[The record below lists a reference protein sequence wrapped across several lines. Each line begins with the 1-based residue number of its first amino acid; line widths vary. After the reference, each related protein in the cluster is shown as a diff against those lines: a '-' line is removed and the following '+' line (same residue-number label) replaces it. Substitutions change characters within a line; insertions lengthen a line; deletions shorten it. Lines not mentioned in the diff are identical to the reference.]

1 MNLENLIRRNRLP
14 SLLRSLSCSCAAVA
28 LVLAAC
34 GGTPEALVV
43 DAPAPDASNPS
54 TPTVP
59 ATALAG
65 LYKGAF
71 DSNPNREFLALV
83 VPASEQTVQVYGW
96 YFGAVDPHLAHL
108 YSGQLALGVQGAAAN
123 VAQSWKVSEGIE
135 SAPFP
140 ATTNI
145 SAGSLS
151 HLLADISISRSS
163 PTNYRL
169 AADSLSSDT
178 YQFSAP
184 PAALHSSRWDGFWSS
199 KTNTIGGRLVFGP
212 QGLADV
218 SDSLWDCFRGN
229 PPLTWSWT
237 AQSFNYFKVTLSLG
251 SITLCPDWQ
260 NRSLQGVAVVSKPN
274 GVDQLDMM
282 LLDGTGAGISYRG
295 TRSVP

>member
-1 MNLENLIRRNRLP
+1 MNVENPLIRGRLS
-14 SLLRSLSCSCAAVA
+14 SLLRSLSRSFAAVA

-34 GGTPEALVV
+34 GGTPDALVV
-43 DAPAPDASNPS
+43 DTPAPDASSPT

-65 LYKGAF
+65 LYKGALG
-71 DSNPNREFLALV
+71 SNPKREFLALV

-96 YFGAVDPHLAHL
+96 YFGAADPHLAHL
-108 YSGQLALGVQGAAAN
+108 YSGQLALGVQGVAAN

-140 ATTNI
+140 ATANI

-169 AADSLSSDT
+169 AADSLSSDS
-178 YQFSAP
+178 YQFDAP
-184 PAALHSSRWDGFWSS
+184 PAALHSSLWDGYWSS
-199 KTNTIGGRLVFGP
+199 KTNTIGGRLAFGP

-218 SDSLWDCFRGN
+218 SGSLWECFRGH

-251 SITLCPDWQ
+251 PITLCRDWE
-260 NRSLQGVAVVSKPN
+260 NRTLQGVAVVSKQN